1 VSENLLYSFRRCP
14 YAIRARLAVA
24 VSGQQVELVEVAL
37 RDKPESMLKLSPKG
51 TVPVLLLGDGQVIDE
66 SIDVMHWALN
76 LADPEGWLGPD
87 DATRLAMKTL
97 IDENDG
103 EFKHH
108 LDRTKYANRYD
119 GVDPQ
124 QHRSEALVFLAKL
137 DGMLSSGGGL
147 FGDRRLLADWAILP
161 FVRQFANI
169 DRPLFDR
176 EVGPKLCAWLDR
188 GLGSELF
195 VEVMRK
201 RA

>member
-51 TVPVLLLGDGQVIDE
+51 TVPVLLLDDGQVIDE

>member
-1 VSENLLYSFRRCP
+1 MSENVLYSFRRCP

-24 VSGQQVELVEVAL
+24 VSGQQVELIEVAL
-37 RDKPESMLKLSPKG
+37 RNKPESMLKLSPKG
-51 TVPVLLLGDGQVIDE
+51 TVPVLLLGDGQVLDE
-66 SIDVMHWALN
+66 SMDVMHWALN

-87 DATRLAMKTL
+87 DATRPAMKAL

-119 GVDPQ
+119 GVDPT
-124 QHRSEALVFLAKL
+124 QHRSKALIFLAKL
-137 DGMLSSGGGL
+137 DGMLSSSGGL
-147 FGDRRLLADWAILP
+147 FGDRMLLADWAILP

-176 EVGPKLCAWLDR
+176 EVGSNLCAWLDR
-188 GLGSELF
+188 GLGTERF
-195 VEVMRK
+195 VDVMKK
-201 RA
+201 RP

>member
-51 TVPVLLLGDGQVIDE
+51 TVPVLLLDDGQVIDE

-147 FGDRRLLADWAILP
+147 FGERRLLADWAILP